1 MRLDAESLTAVKCEG
16 GTASVDFVDVDVAQY
31 AQELTDILD
40 QDVETNHSVRGLK
53 DAPTETR
60 VKYWESRKK
69 SDDLLGEWLDRFG
82 GAIGPLFPT
91 GDGPLVLLLDT
102 ILAGFPIE
110 SVPSLRGRSV
120 VRAMPTTL
128 LRAGDCKRD
137 SGYFVVNPERNLQK
151 SEETLRPVLEEL
163 SKKNWHGATQE
174 GPDPATLLREL
185 TDRDNF
191 LYCGHYGGHKY
202 VSAGNLQKGCNG
214 KPLRVRAMLMGC
226 SSAAT
231 LKTCSEPRTSVRMR
245 REWVDALRAGS
256 DIELDGLPTHYLI
269 GGAPAVQ
276 GFLWDVGATD
286 IDKFSLGLVEESA
299 CSEGSIADG
308 IARGRAMCQFKHLT
322 PAAAVWYGYPE
333 A

>member
-1 MRLDAESLTAVKCEG
+1 LDAESLTAFKCEAG
-16 GTASVDFVDVDVAQY
+16 SVSVDSVDVDITQY
-31 AQELTDILD
+31 ARELTEILD
-40 QDVETNHSVRGLK
+40 LDVHTNQSVKGVK
-53 DAPTETR
+53 DATPEFR
-60 VKYWESRKK
+60 QKYWDAREQ
-69 SDDLLGEWLDRFG
+69 SDAQLGEWLVRFG
-82 GAIGPLFPT
+82 DALGPLFPH

-102 ILAGFPIE
+102 LLAGFPIE
-110 SVPSLRGRSV
+110 SIPALRERSV

-128 LRAGDCKRD
+128 TRAGECRRD
-137 SGYFVVNPERNLQK
+137 SGYFVVNPDCSLQNT
-151 SEETLRPVLEEL
+151 EETLRPVLDEL
-163 SKKNWHGATQE
+163 SKKNWHGAVQK
-174 GPDPATLLREL
+174 GPDPNILLREL

-231 LKTCSEPRTSVRMR
+231 LKKASAPLTSVEMR
-245 REWVDALRAGS
+245 RQWVEALRLES
-256 DIELDGLPTHYLI
+256 DVELDGLPTHYLV

-276 GFLWDVGATD
+276 GFLWDVTTGD
-286 IDKFSLGLVEESA
+286 IDKFSLGFMDETA

-308 IARGRAMCQFKHLT
+308 MTRGRAMCKFKHLT
-322 PAAAVWYGYPE
+322 SAAAVWYGYPE